1 MMAERSLWVERKLS
15 APAVGVQFSLVPLSF
30 PWGAGL
36 GPSAVL
42 TLEQRVEAEWF
53 DYPKGKTGVSL
64 TERFPM
70 PPSSLLGQGRPKCI
84 GLVGCVDH
92 EVRCAKGQHS
102 RERARSH

>member
-1 MMAERSLWVERKLS
+1 MHPLVLDASSSWWVYVFPSRAILFCGWVGGERKLS

-53 DYPKGKTGVSL
+53 DFPTNEGPGVSL
-64 TERFPM
+64 TERFPL
-70 PPSSLLGQGRPKCI
+70 PPSSLLGQA
-84 GLVGCVDH
+84 VH
-92 EVRCAKGQHS
+92 A
-102 RERARSH
+102 AR